1 MMDHHL
7 GENWEA
13 YPWFE
18 QADAPHLL
26 LLLQPH
32 GLLAGQRFEYAA
44 LCASLVQQP
53 HCGSLV
59 QQPHAALVQQ
69 QLAIVASM
77 QEECTYRTSPD
88 QPSGFPAWKAL
99 RQGAQHRQMPL

>member
-1 MMDHHL
+1 MMDHHR
-7 GENWEA
+7 GGNWEA

-26 LLLQPH
+26 LPLQPL

-44 LCASLVQQP
+44 W
-53 HCGSLV
+53 CGALV